1 MFTKFLIPNMMD
13 TLLKGQKNQNSD
25 SEHEQNKIKSSQSCY
40 KKSAGHLLLW
50 CSISS
55 AWVKREG
62 TNASRECA
70 SPWQC
75 S

>member
-25 SEHEQNKIKSSQSCY
+25 SEHKQKKIKSSQSCY
-40 KKSAGHLLLW
+40 KKSAGIYCGVVFPVHG
-50 CSISS
+50 S
-55 AWVKREG
+55 KRGG